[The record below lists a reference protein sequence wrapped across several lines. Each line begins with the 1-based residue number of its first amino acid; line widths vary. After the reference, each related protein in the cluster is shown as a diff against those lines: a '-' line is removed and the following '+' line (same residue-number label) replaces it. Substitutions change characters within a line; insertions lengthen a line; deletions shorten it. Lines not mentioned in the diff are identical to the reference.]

1 VRWSTPF
8 VFGASGRD
16 ALRLLEVSVMVPVVK
31 VAVDIVE
38 LWWRVRE
45 VDERVEW
52 EERRGGEGDWNEGE
66 GNAAAASGAKR
77 GEERASV
84 SFWMGKV

>member
-1 VRWSTPF
+1 
-8 VFGASGRD
+8 
-16 ALRLLEVSVMVPVVK
+16 
-31 VAVDIVE
+31 
-38 LWWRVRE
+38 VRE